1 MKKGISPVVASVF
14 LIIITITLAI
24 VIFSWSSSFVKNLS
38 PPTEFICEEV
48 KFEAAISA
56 SDTAETTNYLEI
68 NNIGNK
74 EIKSFIAKITNPSTD
89 STDVIKID
97 LKVLPG
103 ESKKMQI
110 NFQTTNDILII
121 PIINNEGEDLTC
133 PDSSGSN
140 I

>member
-48 KFEAAISA
+48 KFEAAIST
-56 SDTAETTNYLEI
+56 DTRSSITYLEI
-68 NNIGNK
+68 NNFGNK

-97 LKVLPG
+97 LKV
-103 ESKKMQI
+103 
-110 NFQTTNDILII
+110 
-121 PIINNEGEDLTC
+121 
-133 PDSSGSN
+133 
-140 I
+140 